1 MFNALNFILIIIK
14 ETTTISR
21 QTYTIKYI
29 SSLKNNKLIKN
40 KKINPHQRTI
50 TIINPKN

>member
-1 MFNALNFILIIIK
+1 MLNPLNFILIIIK
-14 ETTTISR
+14 EITTISR

-40 KKINPHQRTI
+40 KKINPHPRTI
-50 TIINPKN
+50 TITNSKK